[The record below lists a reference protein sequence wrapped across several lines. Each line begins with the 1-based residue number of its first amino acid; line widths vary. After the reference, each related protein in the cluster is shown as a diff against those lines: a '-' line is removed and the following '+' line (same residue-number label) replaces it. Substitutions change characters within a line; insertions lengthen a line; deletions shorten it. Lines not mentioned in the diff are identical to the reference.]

1 MKKMNEVVMSLVR
14 LPILAFRGRVIY
26 SRTKDEVEKSA
37 AELLHVIE
45 EKRRQEE
52 SVALGFDTEWKP
64 SFVKGVSPGK
74 AAVVQICGDMDNC
87 YVFHIFHSGI
97 SQSLQLLLENSTTP
111 KVGVGIAIDASKVF
125 KDHNVRLKGLKDLS
139 ALANQKL
146 QGGPIKWSL
155 ASLTEK
161 LLYKKLP
168 KGNYLRLGNWETT
181 ILSKEQLN
189 YAATDAY
196 TSWQLYHELKKL
208 PDVDK
213 ESN

>member
-1 MKKMNEVVMSLVR
+1 MSRAR
-14 LPILAFRGRVIY
+14 LPKLAFRGRVIY

-45 EKRRQEE
+45 EKTRQEE

-74 AAVVQICGDMDNC
+74 AAVIQICGDMDNC

-97 SQSLQLLLENSTTP
+97 SQSLQLLLENSTP
-111 KVGVGIAIDASKVF
+111 KVGAGIAYDGGKVF

-146 QGGPIKWSL
+146 HGGPRKWGL

-161 LLYKKLP
+161 LLYKKLA
-168 KGNYLRLGNWETT
+168 KGNYIRLGDWETT
-181 ILSKEQLN
+181 SLSKEQLN

>member
-1 MKKMNEVVMSLVR
+1 MHLWLFGMHNKLHKFAWIDLTDFFFYFFLFFYFFIFWVKKMNELVMSRAR
-14 LPILAFRGRVIY
+14 LPKLAFRGRVIY

-45 EKRRQEE
+45 EKTRQEE

-74 AAVVQICGDMDNC
+74 AAVIQICGDMDNC

-97 SQSLQLLLENSTTP
+97 SQSLQLLLENSTP
-111 KVGVGIAIDASKVF
+111 K
-125 KDHNVRLKGLKDLS
+125 
-139 ALANQKL
+139 LA
-146 QGGPIKWSL
+146 
-155 ASLTEK
+155 
-161 LLYKKLP
+161 
-168 KGNYLRLGNWETT
+168 KGNYIRLGDWETT
-181 ILSKEQLN
+181 SLSKEQLN